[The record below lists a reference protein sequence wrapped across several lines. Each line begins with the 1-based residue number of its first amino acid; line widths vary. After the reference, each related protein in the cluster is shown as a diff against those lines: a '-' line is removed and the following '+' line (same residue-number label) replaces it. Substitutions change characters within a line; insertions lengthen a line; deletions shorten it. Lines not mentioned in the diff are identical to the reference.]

1 MDGRLDRTTT
11 NCCKGIAAIIIMLHH
26 ISFRVSNLP
35 VYVKPIWYIAF
46 PIVGFFF
53 FMSGYGLTCG
63 LLQKKNYLQGFLS
76 KRLLNIIVPYVIVA
90 ITWIGLEIIWGGG
103 GQTPVRAIAEA
114 FTIRYIQPLWFIWVI
129 IAVYIVFY
137 AVFNHTEINVG
148 AYWFA
153 VITIAYI
160 LISAFVNP
168 RDEMYA
174 SIIGM
179 PLGILWAMYER
190 KIDSY
195 FEIGFLRKEIV
206 AIVAFVILFIGRLTL
221 SVVGFDNQ
229 LFQSV
234 LRNIITIAFIVPL
247 IELLKKV
254 KIQKRFLIWLG
265 TISYEI
271 YIIHPFILYFFEKET
286 TEGKQVG
293 NLEIVLWTIG
303 LTLLL
308 SSVLQIVQDNLVRKV
323 KL

>member
-1 MDGRLDRTTT
+1 MGGRLDRTTT

-26 ISFRVSNLP
+26 ISFRLSNLP

-46 PIVGFFF
+46 PIVGFF

-76 KRLLNIIVPYVIVA
+76 KRLLNIIAPYVIVA
-90 ITWIGLEIIWGGG
+90 IVWIGLEIIG
-103 GQTPVRAIAEA
+103 GQTPTRAIAEA

-190 KIDSY
+190 KI
-195 FEIGFLRKEIV
+195 EIGRAHV
-206 AIVAFVILFIGRLTL
+206 
-221 SVVGFDNQ
+221 
-229 LFQSV
+229 
-234 LRNIITIAFIVPL
+234 
-247 IELLKKV
+247 
-254 KIQKRFLIWLG
+254 
-265 TISYEI
+265 
-271 YIIHPFILYFFEKET
+271 
-286 TEGKQVG
+286 
-293 NLEIVLWTIG
+293 
-303 LTLLL
+303 
-308 SSVLQIVQDNLVRKV
+308 
-323 KL
+323 

>member
-1 MDGRLDRTTT
+1 
-11 NCCKGIAAIIIMLHH
+11 
-26 ISFRVSNLP
+26 
-35 VYVKPIWYIAF
+35 
-46 PIVGFFF
+46 
-53 FMSGYGLTCG
+53 MS
-63 LLQKKNYLQGFLS
+63 
-76 KRLLNIIVPYVIVA
+76 
-90 ITWIGLEIIWGGG
+90 G
-103 GQTPVRAIAEA
+103 GQTLTRAIAEV

-129 IAVYIVFY
+129 IVVYILFY
-137 AVFNHTEINVG
+137 VVFNHTEINAG
-148 AYWFA
+148 AYWFLI
-153 VITIAYI
+153 ITIAYI

-179 PLGILWAMYER
+179 PLGILWAMHER

-195 FEIGFLRKEIV
+195 FEIDFLRKEIV
-206 AIVAFVILFIGRLTL
+206 AIVAFVILYIGRLTL

-229 LFQSV
+229 LFQSA
-234 LRNIITIAFIVPL
+234 LRNIITVAFIVPL

-308 SSVLQIVQDNLVRKV
+308 SSVLKVVQDYLVRKV
-323 KL
+323 SL

>member
-1 MDGRLDRTTT
+1 MGGRLDRTTT

-26 ISFRVSNLP
+26 ISFRLSNLP

-76 KRLLNIIVPYVIVA
+76 KRLFNIIAPYVIVA
-90 ITWIGLEIIWGGG
+90 IVWIGLEIIGG
-103 GQTPVRAIAEA
+103 GQTPTRAIAEA

-137 AVFNHTEINVG
+137 TVFNHTEINVG

-153 VITIAYI
+153 FII

-286 TEGKQVG
+286 T
-293 NLEIVLWTIG
+293 
-303 LTLLL
+303 
-308 SSVLQIVQDNLVRKV
+308 
-323 KL
+323 

>member
-1 MDGRLDRTTT
+1 MGGRLDRTTT

-26 ISFRVSNLP
+26 ISFRLSNLP

-53 FMSGYGLTCG
+53 MSGYGLTCG
-63 LLQKKNYLQGFLS
+63 LLQKKNYLQDFLS
-76 KRLLNIIVPYVIVA
+76 KRLLNIIAPYVIVA
-90 ITWIGLEIIWGGG
+90 IVWIGLEIIG
-103 GQTPVRAIAEA
+103 GQTPTRAIAEA

-308 SSVLQIVQDNLVRKV
+308 SSLLQIVQDNLVRKV

>member
-1 MDGRLDRTTT
+1 MVHCISDSGILLFYVRLWLDLWVTAKEELSSRVSVQKAFEHYCSLFYSRNHLDR
-11 NCCKGIAAIIIMLHH
+11 A
-26 ISFRVSNLP
+26 R
-35 VYVKPIWYIAF
+35 
-46 PIVGFFF
+46 
-53 FMSGYGLTCG
+53 
-63 LLQKKNYLQGFLS
+63 NYL
-76 KRLLNIIVPYVIVA
+76 
-90 ITWIGLEIIWGGG
+90 GG

-129 IAVYIVFY
+129 IAAYIMFY
-137 AVFNHTEINVG
+137 AVFRHTEINVG
-148 AYWFA
+148 AYGFTS
-153 VITIAYI
+153 ITIAYI

-179 PLGILWAMYER
+179 PLGILWAVYER

-195 FEIGFLRKEIV
+195 FEICYLRKEIV
-206 AIVAFVILFIGRLTL
+206 AIAAFVILFIGRLVL
-221 SVVGFDNQ
+221 SVAGLDNQ
-229 LFQSV
+229 LLQSV

-247 IELLKKV
+247 VGLLKNV
-254 KIQKRFLIWLG
+254 RIQKRFLIWLG

-303 LTLLL
+303 LTLFL
-308 SSVLQIVQDNLVRKV
+308 SSVLKVVQDILVRKV
-323 KL
+323 RS

>member
-1 MDGRLDRTTT
+1 MGGRLDRTTT

-26 ISFRVSNLP
+26 ISFRLSNLP

-63 LLQKKNYLQGFLS
+63 LLQKKKYLQGFLS
-76 KRLLNIIVPYVIVA
+76 KRLLNIIAPYVIVA
-90 ITWIGLEIIWGGG
+90 IVWIGLEIMGG
-103 GQTPVRAIAEA
+103 GQTPTRAIAEA

-179 PLGILWAMYER
+179 PLGILWAIYER

-195 FEIGFLRKEIV
+195 FEICFLRKEIV
-206 AIVAFVILFIGRLTL
+206 AIAAFVVLFIGRLVL
-221 SVVGFDNQ
+221 SVAGFDNQ
-229 LFQSV
+229 LLQSI

-247 IELLKKV
+247 VGLLKNV

-271 YIIHPFILYFFEKET
+271 YIIHPFVLYFFEKEMV
-286 TEGKQVG
+286 EG
-293 NLEIVLWTIG
+293 NLVSDLEIILWTIG

-308 SSVLQIVQDNLVRKV
+308 SSVLKVVRDILIRKV
-323 KL
+323 RL

>member
-1 MDGRLDRTTT
+1 MGGRLDRTTT

-26 ISFRVSNLP
+26 ISFRLSNLP

-76 KRLLNIIVPYVIVA
+76 KRLLNIIAPYVIVA
-90 ITWIGLEIIWGGG
+90 IVWIGLEIIG
-103 GQTPVRAIAEA
+103 GQTPTRAIAEA

-308 SSVLQIVQDNLVRKV
+308 SSVLKIVQDNLVRKV

>member
-1 MDGRLDRTTT
+1 MGGRLDRTTT

-229 LFQSV
+229 LFHSV

-254 KIQKRFLIWLG
+254 KIQKRFL
-265 TISYEI
+265 
-271 YIIHPFILYFFEKET
+271 YF
-286 TEGKQVG
+286 
-293 NLEIVLWTIG
+293 
-303 LTLLL
+303 
-308 SSVLQIVQDNLVRKV
+308 S
-323 KL
+323 

>member
-1 MDGRLDRTTT
+1 MVHCISDSGVLLLYVRLWLDLWVTAKEELSSRVSAQKAFEYYCPLCDSRNHLDR
-11 NCCKGIAAIIIMLHH
+11 A
-26 ISFRVSNLP
+26 R
-35 VYVKPIWYIAF
+35 
-46 PIVGFFF
+46 
-53 FMSGYGLTCG
+53 
-63 LLQKKNYLQGFLS
+63 NYL
-76 KRLLNIIVPYVIVA
+76 
-90 ITWIGLEIIWGGG
+90 GG

>member
-1 MDGRLDRTTT
+1 MGGRLDRTTT

-26 ISFRVSNLP
+26 ISFRLSNLP

-46 PIVGFFF
+46 PIVGFF

-76 KRLLNIIVPYVIVA
+76 KRLLNIIAPYVIVA
-90 ITWIGLEIIWGGG
+90 IVWIGLEIIG
-103 GQTPVRAIAEA
+103 GQTPTRAIAEA

-271 YIIHPFILYFFEKET
+271 YIIYPFILYFFEKET

>member
-11 NCCKGIAAIIIMLHH
+11 NCCKGIAAIIIMFHH

-35 VYVKPIWYIAF
+35 VYMKPIWYIAF
-46 PIVGFFF
+46 PIVGFF

-76 KRLLNIIVPYVIVA
+76 KRLLNIIAPYVIVA
-90 ITWIGLEIIWGGG
+90 ITWIGLEIIWGE
-103 GQTPVRAIAEA
+103 TPVRAIAEA

-129 IAVYIVFY
+129 IAAYIMFY
-137 AVFNHTEINVG
+137 AVFRHTEINVG
-148 AYWFA
+148 AYWFTS
-153 VITIAYI
+153 ITIAYI
-160 LISAFVNP
+160 LISVFINP

-179 PLGILWAMYER
+179 PLGILWAIYER
-190 KIDSY
+190 EIDSY
-195 FEIGFLRKEIV
+195 FEICFLRKEIV
-206 AIVAFVILFIGRLTL
+206 AIAAFVVLFIGRLVL
-221 SVVGFDNQ
+221 SVAGFDNQ
-229 LFQSV
+229 LLQSI

-247 IELLKKV
+247 VGLLKKV
-254 KIQKRFLIWLG
+254 KMQKRFLIWLG

-286 TEGKQVG
+286 AEGKQVG
-293 NLEIVLWTIG
+293 NLGIVLWTIG

-308 SSVLQIVQDNLVRKV
+308 SSVLKVVQDKLVRKV
-323 KL
+323 RL

>member
-1 MDGRLDRTTT
+1 MGGRLDRTTT

-26 ISFRVSNLP
+26 ISFRLSNLP

-76 KRLLNIIVPYVIVA
+76 KRLLNIIAPYVIVA
-90 ITWIGLEIIWGGG
+90 IVWIGLEIIGGG
-103 GQTPVRAIAEA
+103 GQTPTRAIAEA

-195 FEIGFLRKEIV
+195 FQIGFLRKEIV
-206 AIVAFVILFIGRLTL
+206 AIVAFVILFIGRITL

>member
-1 MDGRLDRTTT
+1 MWVTAKEKLSSRVSVQKAFEHYCSLCDSRNHLDRAR
-11 NCCKGIAAIIIMLHH
+11 NHL
-26 ISFRVSNLP
+26 
-35 VYVKPIWYIAF
+35 
-46 PIVGFFF
+46 
-53 FMSGYGLTCG
+53 
-63 LLQKKNYLQGFLS
+63 
-76 KRLLNIIVPYVIVA
+76 
-90 ITWIGLEIIWGGG
+90 G

-129 IAVYIVFY
+129 IAAYIMFY
-137 AVFNHTEINVG
+137 AVFRHTEINVG
-148 AYWFA
+148 AYWFTS
-153 VITIAYI
+153 ITIAYI

-179 PLGILWAMYER
+179 PLGILWAVYER

-195 FEIGFLRKEIV
+195 FEICYLRKEIV
-206 AIVAFVILFIGRLTL
+206 AIAAFVILFIGRLVL
-221 SVVGFDNQ
+221 SVAGFDNQ
-229 LFQSV
+229 LLQSV

-247 IELLKKV
+247 VGLLKNV
-254 KIQKRFLIWLG
+254 RIQKRFLIWLG

-308 SSVLQIVQDNLVRKV
+308 SSVLKVVQDILVRKV
-323 KL
+323 RS

>member
-1 MDGRLDRTTT
+1 
-11 NCCKGIAAIIIMLHH
+11 MLHH
-26 ISFRVSNLP
+26 ISFRLSNLP

-76 KRLLNIIVPYVIVA
+76 KRLLNIIAPYVLVA
-90 ITWIGLEIIWGGG
+90 IVWIGLEIIGG
-103 GQTPVRAIAEA
+103 GQTPTRAIAEA

-137 AVFNHTEINVG
+137 AVFSHTEINVG

-190 KIDSY
+190 KIDFY

-206 AIVAFVILFIGRLTL
+206 AIVAFVFFFIGRLTL

-229 LFQSV
+229 LFQSL

-254 KIQKRFLIWLG
+254 KIQKRFLVWLG

-293 NLEIVLWTIG
+293 NLEIVLGTIG

-308 SSVLQIVQDNLVRKV
+308 SSVLKLVQDNLVRKV

>member
-1 MDGRLDRTTT
+1 
-11 NCCKGIAAIIIMLHH
+11 MLHH
-26 ISFRVSNLP
+26 ISFRLSNLP

-46 PIVGFFF
+46 PIVGFF

-76 KRLLNIIVPYVIVA
+76 KRLLNIIAPYVIVA
-90 ITWIGLEIIWGGG
+90 IVWIGLEIIG
-103 GQTPVRAIAEA
+103 GQTPTRAIAEA

>member
-1 MDGRLDRTTT
+1 
-11 NCCKGIAAIIIMLHH
+11 MLHH
-26 ISFRVSNLP
+26 ISFRLSNLP

-63 LLQKKNYLQGFLS
+63 LLQKRNYLQGFLS
-76 KRLLNIIVPYVIVA
+76 KRLLNIIAPYVIVA
-90 ITWIGLEIIWGGG
+90 IVWIGLEIIG
-103 GQTPVRAIAEA
+103 GQTPTRAIAEA

-221 SVVGFDNQ
+221 SVVGFDTQ

-308 SSVLQIVQDNLVRKV
+308 SSVLKIVQDNLVRKV

>member
-1 MDGRLDRTTT
+1 
-11 NCCKGIAAIIIMLHH
+11 
-26 ISFRVSNLP
+26 
-35 VYVKPIWYIAF
+35 
-46 PIVGFFF
+46 
-53 FMSGYGLTCG
+53 MS
-63 LLQKKNYLQGFLS
+63 
-76 KRLLNIIVPYVIVA
+76 
-90 ITWIGLEIIWGGG
+90 GG
-103 GQTPVRAIAEA
+103 GQTLTRSIAEV

-129 IAVYIVFY
+129 IATYIVFY
-137 AVFNHTEINVG
+137 AVFKHTKINAG

-153 VITIAYI
+153 VLTIAYI

-206 AIVAFVILFIGRLTL
+206 AIVAFVILFIGRLIL

-286 TEGKQVG
+286 MEGKQVG

-308 SSVLQIVQDNLVRKV
+308 SSVLKVVQDNVVRKV
-323 KL
+323 SL

>member
-1 MDGRLDRTTT
+1 MGGRLDRTTT

-90 ITWIGLEIIWGGG
+90 ITWIGLEIIWGG

-229 LFQSV
+229 LFHSV

-308 SSVLQIVQDNLVRKV
+308 SSVLKIVQDNLVRKV